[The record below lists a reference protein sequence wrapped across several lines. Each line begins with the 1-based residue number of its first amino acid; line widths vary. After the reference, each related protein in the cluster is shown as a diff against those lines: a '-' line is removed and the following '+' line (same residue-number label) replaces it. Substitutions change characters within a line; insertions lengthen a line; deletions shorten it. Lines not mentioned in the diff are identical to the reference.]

1 MLLFCLLVVIRN
13 IRFFVKFWFLFLLLN
28 IFCLIIWM
36 VFVVLDEVFFLKGIL
51 LIVDKIL
58 YLLLYL
64 FKFYCLL
71 LEDLYCMS
79 FIWYFLLL
87 MLNLFMSDFVY
98 FFMELNVFGVI
109 FEFIIIIILYLEL
122 CRGVVV
128 VVVVVVKM

>member
-1 MLLFCLLVVIRN
+1 
-13 IRFFVKFWFLFLLLN
+13 
-28 IFCLIIWM
+28 M

>member
-87 MLNLFMSDFVY
+87 MLNLLISDFVY